1 MNISISIE
9 TYGCSMNYADSEMIA
24 GLLKEQG
31 FNITD
36 FKDSD
41 IVIVNT
47 CTVKTP
53 TENKI
58 LKKIRELEKSKRKV
72 IVSGCIP
79 AAIPEL
85 INKFPDFS
93 FIGVNVTDIVDAV
106 LCTAGGKRFVRIHGD
121 THNRCKVS
129 LPKIRRNPVTEIIPI
144 SEGCVGSCT
153 YCQTKLAR
161 GKLNS
166 YPEELIL
173 KQIQSAV
180 NDGVKEVWVTSQDNG
195 AYGLDL
201 DIGPDEANDSGTSLP
216 KLLDKI
222 QHISGNFKIRVGM
235 MNPNHVLDFL
245 DELIESYRKNDKI
258 YKFIHIPVQSG
269 DDSVLADMNRRYTAG
284 DFKKIVSEF
293 RNNIKGITIS
303 TDVIAGFPTETEE
316 AFLHTIKL
324 LEKTTPDVL
333 NISRYWTRAG
343 TKAAEMKQHPGSLTN
358 QRSRIINNVFRKI
371 ALENN
376 RQWIGWEGI
385 ALISEKAKSGG
396 FWVARNFAYKQIL
409 VKPDNDKNKDLL
421 GKEIN
426 VKIKDAKFCDLRGEI
441 L

>member
-1 MNISISIE
+1 
-9 TYGCSMNYADSEMIA
+9 MIY
-24 GLLKEQG
+24 
-31 FNITD
+31 I
-36 FKDSD
+36 
-41 IVIVNT
+41 
-47 CTVKTP
+47 
-53 TENKI
+53 
-58 LKKIRELEKSKRKV
+58 
-72 IVSGCIP
+72 
-79 AAIPEL
+79 
-85 INKFPDFS
+85 
-93 FIGVNVTDIVDAV
+93 
-106 LCTAGGKRFVRIHGD
+106 
-121 THNRCKVS
+121 
-129 LPKIRRNPVTEIIPI
+129 
-144 SEGCVGSCT
+144 
-153 YCQTKLAR
+153 
-161 GKLNS
+161 
-166 YPEELIL
+166 
-173 KQIQSAV
+173 
-180 NDGVKEVWVTSQDNG
+180 
-195 AYGLDL
+195 
-201 DIGPDEANDSGTSLP
+201 
-216 KLLDKI
+216 
-222 QHISGNFKIRVGM
+222 
-235 MNPNHVLDFL
+235 
-245 DELIESYRKNDKI
+245 DKI

-324 LEKTTPDVL
+324 LEKTTPDGL